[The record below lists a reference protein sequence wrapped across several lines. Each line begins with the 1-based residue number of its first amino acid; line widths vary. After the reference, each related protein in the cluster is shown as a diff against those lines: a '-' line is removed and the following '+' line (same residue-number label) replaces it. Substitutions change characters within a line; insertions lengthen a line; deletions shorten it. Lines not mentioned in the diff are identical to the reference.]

1 MSESPCPLLSNV
13 TGALF
18 ALEEGQGGRADW
30 KEDVAFSS
38 QPLKRH
44 LPRAD
49 RHRLVPNFPVGSQCL
64 SDHCTPALCSA
75 GL

>member
-13 TGALF
+13 AAAFF
-18 ALEEGQGGRADW
+18 ALEEGQGERADW
-30 KEDVAFSS
+30 KDVAFSS
-38 QPLKRH
+38 QPLKSH

-64 SDHCTPALCSA
+64 SGHCTPAL
-75 GL
+75 